1 MTSDETTP
9 IPSRQVYF
17 DVTLHPNRSLSATG
31 FYLVMGLA
39 TVFGFTIGIGF
50 MLAGAWPVLGFCGVE
65 ILLLFFAFHI
75 NYRSG
80 RFSEHLL
87 LSDDGL
93 EVRRVGPKG
102 EIGTW
107 VFEPSWLRVD
117 IGAGIRDEGL
127 LTITSHGA
135 SMSIGACL
143 SPGERLDLADALRDA
158 IETYRRPVGAA

>member
-1 MTSDETTP
+1 VISSSLRDYSVRRAPPIPVTPSDDVSIWTQGGAKPYGDSIMIRDETTP
-9 IPSRQVYF
+9 ISTRQVYF
-17 DVTLHPNRSLSATG
+17 DAALHPNRSLGTTG

-65 ILLLFFAFHI
+65 ILLLFFAFHV
-75 NYRSG
+75 NYRNG
-80 RFSEHLL
+80 RFSEHLR

-107 VFEPSWLRVD
+107 TF
-117 IGAGIRDEGL
+117 
-127 LTITSHGA
+127 
-135 SMSIGACL
+135 
-143 SPGERLDLADALRDA
+143 
-158 IETYRRPVGAA
+158 